1 MKTLFALAILAASL
15 AFGLN
20 LGVSRAETLGLTAS
34 TAVHVSE
41 LVTFVAPQCCPA
53 TIVGACKLKILD
65 GDDLPV
71 SGVAATIAWS
81 GGRTGS
87 GTGTTDA
94 NGRVDILF
102 NDRGKCKAPYVDYV
116 CTIQN
121 LSKAGYTYDSG
132 ANVDNSDGDDCR
144 F

>member
-1 MKTLFALAILAASL
+1 MKSLFALAFLAASL

-20 LGVSRAETLGLTAS
+20 LGVSRAETFGLTTS
-34 TAVHVSE
+34 TALHVEE
-41 LVTFVAPQCCPA
+41 LVALVVPEGSNK
-53 TIVGACKLKILD
+53 IVGACKLKILD
-65 GDDLPV
+65 GDGLPV
-71 SGVAATIAWS
+71 SGVTATIAWS
-81 GGRTGS
+81 GGRSGT

-102 NDRGKCKAPYVDYV
+102 SDRKRCKAPYVDYV

-132 ANVDNSDGDDCR
+132 ANVVNSDGDDCR